1 MKKIIKKPTID
12 YFEQM
17 LKIGRPMIKKNSRKP
32 NKQEIRA
39 QEVDDSLLEIYQDD
53 QGKTIDV
60 QSFSIRRR
68 RWWVKLLVYLVYCLV
83 ITAIGWLSYN
93 YYTSYRAKTDLLII
107 NIETDKNLS
116 AGQEF
121 NYIINYQNNGP
132 VALDNLE
139 IKINFPKS
147 FVMQEADPIMTEKNS
162 WLIDSLPAKSVGR
175 LMIKGRLIN
184 KIGENNQI
192 EVMASFKPANLSS
205 TFVINQSHNIILSD
219 SSLAISL
226 SAPDTLA
233 IGRDNEVIIGYQA
246 KMDNVLDNLLLSI
259 DDDDWAD
266 IRLLVDNQ
274 TINRL
279 DDLTWQLPAP
289 SNQLNNLKLI
299 VKPKEGATGLKILSL
314 RLETKFGDNNYL
326 IDSRDFDCRLIN
338 SRLNLLLKV
347 NDSNAG
353 SGVLAG
359 QTLNYQ
365 INYVNQGETT
375 LNDVRLIISLQGA
388 WLDWSSLKDSKQGQV
403 SGQTI
408 VWSKKEMPELSL
420 LKPGAAGSIKF
431 SIKLKDWETGDR
443 ADTGQVD
450 SYAYYQIGDGII
462 EQPKDD
468 QKSNSIINQLNSD
481 FKLIESIVYFNEDN
495 IAVGSGPLPMIV
507 GETTNLKTYWRLNN
521 TRHDLRDVLIEVE
534 LPDYITWGNKDQASI
549 GQISY
554 DQTSNR
560 VKWQIDRL
568 PASNQEVAAEFNVAV
583 TPRPNQINQI
593 IILLPGSSASAIDN
607 VTQARLE
614 LVGQAKTSR
623 LIDDQIAQTDGL
635 VK

>member
-1 MKKIIKKPTID
+1 
-12 YFEQM
+12 
-17 LKIGRPMIKKNSRKP
+17 MIKKNNRKP
-32 NKQEIRA
+32 NKQEIRE

-60 QSFSIRRR
+60 QRFSIRRR

-83 ITAIGWLSYN
+83 ITAIGWLGYN

-162 WLIDSLPAKSVGR
+162 WLINNLPAKSAGR

-192 EVMASFKPANLSS
+192 EVRASFKPTNLSS

-246 KMDNVLDNLLLSI
+246 KMDNVLDNLRLSI
-259 DDDDWAD
+259 NDDDWAD
-266 IRLLVDNQ
+266 VKLLVDNQ

-289 SNQLNNLKLI
+289 SNQLSNLKLI
-299 VKPKEGATGLKILSL
+299 VKPKEEATGLKILSL
-314 RLETKFGDNNYL
+314 RLETKFGGDNYL

-353 SGVLAG
+353 GGVLAG

-388 WLDWSSLKDSKQGQV
+388 WLDWSSLKDNKQGQV

-408 VWSKKEMPELSL
+408 IWSKKEMPELAL
-420 LKPGAAGSIKF
+420 LKPGAAGSVKF
-431 SIKLKDWETGDR
+431 SIKLKDWETGDK
-443 ADTGQVD
+443 ADTGQID

-554 DQTSNR
+554 DQASNR

-568 PASNQEVAAEFNVAV
+568 PASSQEVAAEFNVAV
-583 TPRPNQINQI
+583 TPRPDQINQI

-623 LIDDQIAQTDGL
+623 LTDDQIAQTDGL